1 MFSTHALSN
10 SGTPRARIQT
20 RRKQRGQSMVEFA
33 LVLPILLLLTLIA
46 LDFGR
51 VYLGWINLQNM
62 TRIAANFAANNP
74 TAWTGTGDATIQL
87 QYKNQVLADASAS
100 NCVLPTDDVSGV
112 TKVPPPTF
120 TYANGHG
127 TPGLGD
133 TAQVGISC
141 RFGVITPVI
150 SNILGGQVNV
160 SSSSVFPVKS
170 GMTGTGGAGGGGSK
184 PNAAFTGNGMTN
196 TTTVNGTTT
205 TTTVSGPSPFVV
217 QFRDTS
223 GGSPTI
229 WSWNFG
235 GGVLASDGTSL
246 TSTAQDPLDVTFTGP
261 ATYTVS
267 MTATNALGSSGPVT
281 QTVVV
286 TAAIAVNFTS
296 IPGPAD
302 ITAGQS
308 VDFTSTA
315 TPGGTAY
322 DWNFGDGSAHG
333 TTATVTHTYSTS
345 TGSPFT
351 VTLIVTY
358 PTGPVSLTKVA
369 YVTFKVGL
377 CTVPSLNGVKRNSAQ
392 GIWNGA
398 PYNLTGTVSDGPVPP
413 NGNYTITSQSLTAL
427 SSVPCDSNI
436 VVNNP

>member
-1 MFSTHALSN
+1 MYSTHALSN
-10 SGTPRARIQT
+10 SGTPRARIQM

-74 TAWTGTGDATIQL
+74 TAWTGTGDATTQL

-100 NCVLPTDDVSGV
+100 NCVLPTDAGGV

-120 TYANGHG
+120 TDANGDG
-127 TPGLGD
+127 TPELGD
-133 TAQVGISC
+133 TAQVGITC
-141 RFGVITPVI
+141 KFGVITPVI

-170 GMTGTGGAGGGGSK
+170 GMTATGGAGGGGSK
-184 PNAAFTGNGMTN
+184 PNAAFTGNGTLN
-196 TTTVNGTTT
+196 TDLLHNPTV
-205 TTTVSGPSPFVV
+205 VEGPSPFVV

-246 TSTAQDPLDVTFTGP
+246 TSTAQDPLDVTFTLPG
-261 ATYTVS
+261 TYTVS
-267 MTATNALGSSGPVT
+267 MTATNALGSSGPVR

-286 TAAIAVNFTS
+286 TAAIAVDFTS
-296 IPGPAD
+296 NPSSPVT

-308 VDFTSTA
+308 VTFTSTA
-315 TPGGTAY
+315 SAGGTAY

-351 VTLIVTY
+351 VTLTVTY
-358 PTGPVSLTKVA
+358 PTGPVSRTKAA
-369 YVTFKVGL
+369 YVTFSVGL

-392 GIWNGA
+392 GVWNGA
-398 PYNLTGTVSDGPVPP
+398 PYNLTGTVSDGPGAP
-413 NGNYTITSQSLTAL
+413 NGNYTITRQSLTAL
-427 SSVPCDSNI
+427 SSVSCNSNI
-436 VVNNP
+436 TVNP

>member
-1 MFSTHALSN
+1 LRLSPRTEGPRMFSTHALSN

-205 TTTVSGPSPFVV
+205 LRPPSAGPRRSSSSSATRRAVARRSG
-217 QFRDTS
+217 
-223 GGSPTI
+223 
-229 WSWNFG
+229 
-235 GGVLASDGTSL
+235 LGTSAAA
-246 TSTAQDPLDVTFTGP
+246 SWRRTGRASRP
-261 ATYTVS
+261 PRKTRS
-267 MTATNALGSSGPVT
+267 M
-281 QTVVV
+281 
-286 TAAIAVNFTS
+286 
-296 IPGPAD
+296 
-302 ITAGQS
+302 
-308 VDFTSTA
+308 
-315 TPGGTAY
+315 
-322 DWNFGDGSAHG
+322 
-333 TTATVTHTYSTS
+333 
-345 TGSPFT
+345 
-351 VTLIVTY
+351 
-358 PTGPVSLTKVA
+358 
-369 YVTFKVGL
+369 
-377 CTVPSLNGVKRNSAQ
+377 
-392 GIWNGA
+392 
-398 PYNLTGTVSDGPVPP
+398 
-413 NGNYTITSQSLTAL
+413 
-427 SSVPCDSNI
+427 
-436 VVNNP
+436 

>member
-10 SGTPRARIQT
+10 SGTPWARIQM

-74 TAWTGTGDATIQL
+74 TAWTGTGDAPIQL
-87 QYKNQVLADASAS
+87 QYTNQVLADATAS
-100 NCVLPTDDVSGV
+100 NCVLQKDLNGV
-112 TKVPPPTF
+112 PIVPPPTF
-120 TYANGHG
+120 TDANGDG
-127 TPGLGD
+127 TPELGD
-133 TAQVGISC
+133 TARVGISC
-141 RFGVITPVI
+141 RFGVITPII
-150 SNILGGQVNV
+150 SNIVGGLVKV
-160 SSSSVFPVKS
+160 SSLSVFPVKS
-170 GMTGTGGAGGGGSK
+170 GITATGSSGGSGSK
-184 PNAAFTGNGMTN
+184 PNAAFTGNGTLN
-196 TTTVNGTTT
+196 TDLLHNPT
-205 TTTVSGPSPFVV
+205 GPAPFVV

-235 GGVLASDGTSL
+235 GGVLALDGTSL
-246 TSTAQDPLDVTFTGP
+246 TSTAQDPLDVTFTLPGP
-261 ATYTVS
+261 YTVS
-267 MTATNALGSSGPVT
+267 MTATNALGSSWPVT

-286 TAAIAVNFTS
+286 TAAIAVDFTS
-296 IPGPAD
+296 NPSPAT

-308 VDFTSTA
+308 VTFTSTA

-333 TTATVTHTYSTS
+333 TTAIVTHTYSTS

-351 VTLIVTY
+351 VTLTVTY
-358 PTGPVSLTKVA
+358 PTGPVSRPKAA
-369 YVTFKVGL
+369 YVTFSVGL
-377 CTVPSLNGVKRNSAQ
+377 CTVPSLDGVKRNSAQ
-392 GIWNGA
+392 GVWNGA
-398 PYNLTGTVSDGPVPP
+398 PYNFTGTVSDGPKAP
-413 NGNYTITSQSLTAL
+413 NGNYTITSQSLTAI
-427 SSVPCDSNI
+427 SSVPCNSDI

>member
-1 MFSTHALSN
+1 
-10 SGTPRARIQT
+10 
-20 RRKQRGQSMVEFA
+20 MVEFA

-100 NCVLPTDDVSGV
+100 NCVLQPVAGV
-112 TKVPPPTF
+112 TVPPPTF
-120 TYANGHG
+120 TDANGDA
-127 TPGLGD
+127 TPELGD

-141 RFGVITPVI
+141 QFGVITPVI
-150 SNILGGQVNV
+150 SNIVGGHVNV

-170 GMTGTGGAGGGGSK
+170 GMTAAGGAGGGGTK
-184 PNAAFTGNGMTN
+184 PNAAFTGNGTLN
-196 TTTVNGTTT
+196 RF
-205 TTTVSGPSPFVV
+205 TVSGPSPFVV

-235 GGVLASDGTSL
+235 GGVRVLDGSL
-246 TSTAQDPLDVTFTGP
+246 TYADQDPLDVRFDLPG
-261 ATYTVS
+261 TYTVS

-286 TAAIAVNFTS
+286 TAAIAVDFTS
-296 IPGPAD
+296 NPSPAT

-308 VDFTSTA
+308 VTFTSTA
-315 TPGGTAY
+315 TLGGTAY

-351 VTLIVTY
+351 VTLTVTY
-358 PTGPVSLTKVA
+358 PTGPVSRPKAA
-369 YVTFKVGL
+369 YVTFSVGL

-392 GIWNGA
+392 GVWNGA
-398 PYNLTGTVSDGPVPP
+398 PYNFTGTVSDGPKAP

-427 SSVPCDSNI
+427 SSVPCGSSI